1 MTKKQYR
8 GKMMQLQRNLDKIGK
23 AAGMKHSNCTDRVAI
38 PNWGVTI
45 TYGKHKGEILTSYE
59 QAWDM
64 ISEFLQGTP
73 SFEGIK

>member
-1 MTKKQYR
+1 
-8 GKMMQLQRNLDKIGK
+8 MQLQRNLNKIAK
-23 AAGMKHSNCTDRVAI
+23 AEGMKTSNCVDRVAT

-45 TYGKHKGEILTSYE
+45 TCGKHKGEILTSYS

-73 SFEGIK
+73 AFEGIL